1 MNGPAAFPATGEPA
15 CCQKRVEAAVPRPK
29 GRQAD
34 DAEQL
39 RRVAHAGLV
48 AQNQE
53 EVADSP
59 LGKRPGAEAGVH
71 LKTLEE
77 GVVEARPQNSAPDEG
92 WCRITHG
99 RPQCC
104 RRELQNE
111 TEANHYAE
119 TR

>member
-1 MNGPAAFPATGEPA
+1 
-15 CCQKRVEAAVPRPK
+15 VEAAVPRPK

-39 RRVAHAGLV
+39 RRVAHAGS
-48 AQNQE
+48 
-53 EVADSP
+53 VADSP

-77 GVVEARPQNSAPDEG
+77 GVAEARPQNSAPDEC